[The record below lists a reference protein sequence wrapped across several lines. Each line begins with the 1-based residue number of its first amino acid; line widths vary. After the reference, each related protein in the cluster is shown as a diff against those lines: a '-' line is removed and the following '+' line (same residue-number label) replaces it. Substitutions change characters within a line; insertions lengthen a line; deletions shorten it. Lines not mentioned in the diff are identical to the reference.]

1 MRLVAPTLKAQPG
14 QQVCLCP
21 EGWEG
26 RWQMRGSR
34 CPLSNEAD
42 CRLVVPCPPS
52 LSVCRAALGQS
63 PFPEALSMGC
73 PVQVELSAQAAPGP
87 VRFATSVLEV
97 FPNAP
102 SSTLLEALGARVLC
116 VHNTSAG
123 RTPEG
128 LEDPHRAEQV
138 SPTRQ
143 PAHENLLLETEM
155 LSL

>member
-1 MRLVAPTLKAQPG
+1 
-14 QQVCLCP
+14 
-21 EGWEG
+21 
-26 RWQMRGSR
+26 
-34 CPLSNEAD
+34 
-42 CRLVVPCPPS
+42 
-52 LSVCRAALGQS
+52 
-63 PFPEALSMGC
+63 MGC
-73 PVQVELSAQAAPGP
+73 PVQVELSAQAVPGP

-128 LEDPHRAEQV
+128 LEDPHGAEQV